1 MAVAA
6 VARRGAEIAGKT
18 RIRTRV
24 AHVGSEYRRVLTL
37 DACELCIAD
46 WAVGAIGIPFEF
58 TDLDTGTTW
67 EAATPALHVGTWNGI
82 REVGVNPFLLSKAL
96 RHVTLTVDAGRLAD
110 ARGRPPASPSK
121 SSRPL
126 RRSTAHPRWSNA
138 STAPTST
145 TTTGTKRACPGSPGV
160 EKRAP
165 TRGGDPS
172 PRARLTRT
180 TKPRPR
186 VDEAGAVSRGRGAPG
201 VGGQCGR
208 YSQATP
214 SLSRSRRGL

>member
-18 RIRTRV
+18 RIRTRI

-67 EAATPALHVGTWNGI
+67 EDATPALHVGTWNGI

-96 RHVTLTVDAGRLAD
+96 RHATLTVDAGRLAD
-110 ARGRPPASPSK
+110 ARGRARIALAILESAEALDHASAIVDRLDGAYIHDDDWDEESLPWLSWG
-121 SSRPL
+121 REE
-126 RRSTAHPRWSNA
+126 
-138 STAPTST
+138 
-145 TTTGTKRACPGSPGV
+145 GSY
-160 EKRAP
+160 
-165 TRGGDPS
+165 
-172 PRARLTRT
+172 
-180 TKPRPR
+180 
-186 VDEAGAVSRGRGAPG
+186 AGR
-201 VGGQCGR
+201 
-208 YSQATP
+208 
-214 SLSRSRRGL
+214 